1 MRIVGGS
8 LRGRRLAAVRGPIR
22 PTSDRLRQALFDV
35 LGSAVEGSVFLDLY
49 AGTGAVGLEAW
60 SRGASPVILVERDP
74 AAIRQIQRNL
84 ELCGLAGELMVR
96 QQEVFAFLAAPDIPA
111 PADLAYLD
119 PPYAMRRYD
128 KLLSRVVA
136 SPAVAVG
143 GLVLLELAHRTTL
156 PGPPEGL
163 QWERDLE
170 AGDSRVI
177 FLRKSR
183 EAKDSRMAKS
193 SSSSP

>member
-8 LRGRRLAAVRGPIR
+8 LRGRRLAAVRGPVR

-35 LGSAVEGSVFLDLY
+35 LGTAVQGSVFLDLY

-60 SRGASPVILVERDP
+60 SRGASPVILVERD
-74 AAIRQIQRNL
+74 AAALRLIRRNL
-84 ELCGLAGELMVR
+84 ELCGVVGELIVR

-111 PADLAYLD
+111 PADFAYLD

-128 KLLSRVVA
+128 KLLSRVAA

-143 GLVLLELAHRTTL
+143 GLVLLELAHRTAL
-156 PGPPEGL
+156 PGPPKGL

-177 FLRKSR
+177 FLRKNQ
-183 EAKDSRMAKS
+183 AAADSLIRQG
-193 SSSSP
+193 PR

>member
-1 MRIVGGS
+1 MRIVGGR
-8 LRGRRLAAVRGPIR
+8 LRGRRLAVVRGPIR

-35 LGSAVEGSVFLDLY
+35 LGTAIEGSAFLDLY

-74 AAIRQIQRNL
+74 ASIRLIQRNL
-84 ELCGLAGELMVR
+84 ELCGLVGELLVR
-96 QQEVFAFLAAPDIPA
+96 QQDVFAFLAAPEIPS
-111 PADLAYLD
+111 PADFAYLD

-128 KLLSRVVA
+128 KLLSKVAA

-143 GLVLLELAHRTTL
+143 GLVLLELAQRTAP
-156 PGPPEGL
+156 PGPPAGL
-163 QWERDLE
+163 KWERDLE

-177 FLRKSR
+177 FFRKSQGHR
-183 EAKDSRMAKS
+183 FTDDTD
-193 SSSSP
+193 